1 MNLRPYQEASRDA
14 VFASW
19 RDNRSVLLVLPTGTG
34 KTIVFSAI
42 AKQIADAGGSTLIL
56 AHRDELIRQACDKL
70 QAATGLMASVEK
82 ADERAR
88 GSMWPVV
95 VASVQTLMRPARLKQ
110 WSPDHFRAVVV
121 DEAHHAL
128 STSYRGI
135 LDHFAGAKVLG
146 VTATPDR
153 GDKRSLGTVFE
164 DIAFE
169 YSLTQAV
176 SDGWLARPV
185 VQTVPINVDLDSVS
199 ITAGDYNAGDLG
211 EALAPYLERIADSI
225 ADKARDRKTLVFLPL
240 VKTSKAFLALLEA
253 RGIDC
258 RHVDGMSEDRTE
270 VGAWLKTP
278 GPKVCCNAMLYTEGF
293 DEPSL
298 DCVVV
303 LRATKSRALYAQMVG
318 RGTRLHPGKRDLLIL
333 DYLWHTTR
341 HDLCRPASLVA
352 AKEEQAREATEIQEK
367 ASGSGTQL
375 DLLDMAAL
383 ASSEVARK
391 RHEALAKALKE
402 QARKEA
408 RRIDPL
414 AFALSIDAAD
424 LEDYEP
430 TMPWEEK
437 KASVAQLTAIGKFG
451 LDPGAVTCKGMA
463 SMILNKLI
471 GRSRAGLATPGQLAL
486 LGKFGYERTGG
497 LTRTE
502 ASQLIDQIKARGWTR
517 ESVSF
522 A

>member
-1 MNLRPYQEASRDA
+1 MTLRPYQQAARDA
-14 VFASW
+14 VFKSW
-19 RDNRSVLLVLPTGTG
+19 KDVRSTLLVLPTGTG
-34 KTIVFSAI
+34 KTIVFSGI
-42 AKQIADAGGSTLIL
+42 AQRIAEQGGKTLIL

-82 ADERAR
+82 ADERAA

-95 VASVQTLMRPARLKQ
+95 VASVQTLMRARRLRQ
-110 WSPDHFRAVVV
+110 FRPDHFAAVVV

-128 STSYRGI
+128 ASSYRGI
-135 LDHFAGAKVLG
+135 LDHFSGAKVLG

-153 GDKRSLGTVFE
+153 GDKRSLGAVFE
-164 DIAFE
+164 DIAYE
-169 YSLTQAV
+169 YDLASAV
-176 SDGWLARPV
+176 GDGWLARPV
-185 VQTVPINVDLDSVS
+185 VQTVPLRVDLDAVRT
-199 ITAGDYNAGDLG
+199 TAGDYNAGDLG
-211 EALAPYLERIADSI
+211 EALAPYLEQIADSI
-225 ADKARDRKTLVFLPL
+225 ATAAGDRKTLVFLPL
-240 VKTSKAFLALLEA
+240 VATSKAFLELLRA
-253 RGIDC
+253 RGIDA
-258 RHVDGMSEDRTE
+258 RHVDGTSEDRAE
-270 VGAWLKTP
+270 VGQWLTSP
-278 GPKVCCNAMLYTEGF
+278 GPKVCCNAMIYTEGF

-303 LRATKSRALYAQMVG
+303 LRATKSRALYAQMIG
-318 RGTRLHPGKRDLLIL
+318 RGTRLFPGKRDLLIL
-333 DYLWHTTR
+333 DYLWHTTK

-352 AKEEQAREATEIQEK
+352 AKAEQAVEAEALQEQ
-367 ASGSGTQL
+367 AAGSGQQL
-375 DLLDMAAL
+375 DLLDMADMAK
-383 ASSEVARK
+383 SEVARK
-391 RHEALAKALKE
+391 RHEALAKALRD

-437 KASVAQLTAIGKFG
+437 KASAAQLGAIAKFG
-451 LDPGAVTCKGMA
+451 LDPAAVTCKGQA

-486 LGKFGYERTGG
+486 LAKFGYERTGG
-497 LTRTE
+497 LTRSE
-502 ASQLIDQIKARGWTR
+502 ASGIIDQIKARGWTR
-517 ESVSF
+517 ESLSF